1 MTNIPEQFAALNKA
15 NVDAM
20 LGFAALSAASAERF
34 IDLQTKAARETFAE
48 FAEQVRTVAS
58 AKDAT
63 ELLQLGTKLSQP
75 LSEKATAYAQS
86 VAAAASE
93 SQAEFTRFVDTQVA
107 EISRHVAGAI
117 EQAAKSAPAG
127 SDWAISAARQAV
139 TTLNQSYDAV
149 SRAGK
154 QIAEMTE
161 ATVKAVA
168 KPGLAAANA
177 PSANGRKKA

>member
-1 MTNIPEQFAALNKA
+1 MTNIAEQFAAFNKA

-20 LGFAALSAASAERF
+20 LGFAALNAASAERF
-34 IDLQTKAARETFAE
+34 IDLHTKAAKETFAE

-75 LSEKATAYAQS
+75 LTEKAAAYAQS
-86 VAAAASE
+86 VATVTSE
-93 SQAEFTRFVDTQVA
+93 SQAELAKFVDTQVS
-107 EISRHVAGAI
+107 EIAKQFSSAI

-139 TTLNQSYDAV
+139 TTLNHSYDAV

-154 QIAEMTE
+154 QFAEMTE
-161 ATVKAVA
+161 TTVKAVA

-177 PSANGRKKA
+177 STAARKKA

>member
-20 LGFAALSAASAERF
+20 LGFAALSAASVERL
-34 IDLQTKAARETFAE
+34 IDLQTKAAKETFAE
-48 FAEQVRTVAS
+48 FADQVRTVAS

-75 LSEKATAYAQS
+75 LAEKAAAYAQS
-86 VAAAASE
+86 VAAVTSE
-93 SQAEFTRFVDTQVA
+93 SQAELTKFVDSQVA
-107 EISRHVAGAI
+107 EISKHFSSAI

-139 TTLNQSYDAV
+139 TSLNQSYDAV

-177 PSANGRKKA
+177 PTASARKKA